1 MHVLGMAAK
10 LERHRP
16 IVRAVLLSGEDLDDL
31 DITYFEHI
39 AQRQLTWEQ
48 QLSDLVDAFVGFLTD
63 RNPDAAVVRAPDW
76 SPKQRP
82 KLETVQERSMVDG
95 ALVAACRG
103 KIRETSYLTGQQIG
117 AACGGKKEDA
127 IAESAARFEQRYVE
141 AGAAAL
147 AARAQA
153 DA

>member
-1 MHVLGMAAK
+1 
-10 LERHRP
+10 
-16 IVRAVLLSGEDLDDL
+16 
-31 DITYFEHI
+31 
-39 AQRQLTWEQ
+39 
-48 QLSDLVDAFVGFLTD
+48 
-63 RNPDAAVVRAPDW
+63 
-76 SPKQRP
+76 
-82 KLETVQERSMVDG
+82 MVDG

-127 IAESAARFEQRYVE
+127 IAASTARFDQKYVE

-153 DA
+153 GA